1 VDLSEKEQFKI
12 LSSRYLKENDV
23 RPCSRYVNWSCGMRA
38 SALRQRREGQTQ
50 KVRLLESDSIMT
62 DYFGYK

>member
-23 RPCSRYVNWSCGMRA
+23 RPCSRYVNWSCGMR
-38 SALRQRREGQTQ
+38 EGQTQ
-50 KVRLLESDSIMT
+50 KVRLPESDSIMT